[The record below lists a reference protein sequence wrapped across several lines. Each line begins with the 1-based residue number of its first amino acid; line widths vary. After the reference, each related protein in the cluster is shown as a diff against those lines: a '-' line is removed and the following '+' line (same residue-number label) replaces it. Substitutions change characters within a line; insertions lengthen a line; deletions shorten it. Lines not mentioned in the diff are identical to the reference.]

1 MPAKPIPAERD
12 SRRFWRHPALGFL
25 ELRETRDG
33 REVSY
38 ARHSHDSVS
47 LGAVTG
53 GRSLYEY
60 QVPGERFTTRMVSRG
75 DVVAMNPGEVH
86 ACNPCGDAPW
96 SYVMFYLDPDWLAT
110 LQRRHV
116 NALAGGF
123 RPLAWHHWRDPAL
136 HAALVVLA
144 RRLFALEANPAT
156 LVGECE
162 RLFGALMARGELF
175 RQQTP
180 ADTPALAEVAAYIRA
195 HCSETLTLEHLA
207 ALAGV
212 SPAHLV
218 RRFKRS
224 YGITPHAYLTDCR
237 VRQGQIALKR
247 GEPIAEVALA
257 CRFADQAHFQRAFKR
272 LTAITPHRYRA
283 VTSLPASAHSPVVP
297 VPYRD

>member
-60 QVPGERFTTRMVSRG
+60 QVPGEAFTTLPVSRG
-75 DVVAMNPGEVH
+75 ALVAMNPGEVH

-96 SYVMFYLDPDWLAT
+96 SYVMFYLDPDWLAA
-110 LQRRHV
+110 LQCRHATDV
-116 NALAGGF
+116 AGGW

-136 HAALVVLA
+136 HGSLVALS
-144 RRLFALEANPAT
+144 RRLFAAEASPAT
-156 LVGECE
+156 LAGECE

-175 RQQTP
+175 RQQAP
-180 ADTPALAEVAAYIRA
+180 VDTPPLADLVRYIRE
-195 HCSETLTLEHLA
+195 HCSEALTLEHLA
-207 ALAGV
+207 AVARV

-218 RRFKRS
+218 RCFKRS

-272 LTAITPHRYRA
+272 LTAITPHRYRSVA
-283 VTSLPASAHSPVVP
+283 SSPASAHSPAVP
-297 VPYRD
+297 APCRD